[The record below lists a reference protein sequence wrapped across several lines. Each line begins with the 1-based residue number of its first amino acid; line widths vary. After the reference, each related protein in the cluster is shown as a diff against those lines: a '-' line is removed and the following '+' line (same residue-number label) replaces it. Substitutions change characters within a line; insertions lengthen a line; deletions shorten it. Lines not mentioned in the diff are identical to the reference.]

1 MRPIR
6 SRAMAFEV
14 AWILKRITGDDC
26 CFHPVFG
33 LKSGKIIGWRVVR
46 TDFAGKEF
54 MA

>member
-14 AWILKRITGDDC
+14 AWMLKRITGDDC
-26 CFHPVFG
+26 CFRPVYSAKSATILGWRIFRREP
-33 LKSGKIIGWRVVR
+33 SGKEV
-46 TDFAGKEF
+46 